1 MAEWNI
7 SKLLSWADSYFQSK
21 DIDSPRLTAEILLS
35 FCLKLSRL
43 ELYLQHDRPLHKQ
56 ELSDFKA
63 LIYRR
68 LAHEPVAYIVGERG
82 FFQSDFSVTPD
93 VLIPRPETELLVEK
107 ALEFL
112 SKPTEPAKV
121 LDLGTGS
128 GAIVISIAKQ
138 YPDHEY
144 WAVDISFPA
153 LCVACANARRL
164 SPVPI
169 GFIQSFWMEAFAESP
184 CFDLILANPPY
195 IPTKEVD
202 ELSPVVRLHE
212 PRTALDGGP
221 DGLDSI
227 AIILEQ
233 AACRMA
239 PGGILLMETGFDQ
252 KEAVEHLAMKSGAYH
267 PPVFFKDLAGHH
279 RLALIE
285 AHAAT

>member
-68 LAHEPVAYIVGERG
+68 LAHEPVAYIVGTKG
-82 FFQSDFSVTPD
+82 FFESDFAVTPD

-112 SKPTEPAKV
+112 SKRTAPARV

-128 GAIVISIAKQ
+128 GAIVISVAKQ
-138 YPDHEY
+138 CPDHEY
-144 WAVDISFPA
+144 WAVDISYPA
-153 LCVACANARRL
+153 LCVASANAHQL
-164 SPVPI
+164 SPVSI
-169 GFIQSFWMEAFAESP
+169 GFIQGSWMDCLTERP
-184 CFDLILANPPY
+184 VFDLILANPPY
-195 IPTKEVD
+195 IPSKDVD

-227 AIILEQ
+227 SIILDQ
-233 AACRMA
+233 AAGRMA

-252 KEAVEHLAMKSGAYH
+252 KEPMERLVMKYKAYN
-267 PPVFFKDLAGHH
+267 PPIFFKDLAGHH
-279 RLALIE
+279 RLTLIR
-285 AHAAT
+285 AKSDT

>member
-7 SKLLSWADSYFQSK
+7 SKLLTWADSYFQSK
-21 DIDSPRLTAEILLS
+21 DVDSPRLTAEILLG

-56 ELSDFKA
+56 ELADFKQ

-82 FFQSDFSVTPD
+82 FFQSDFHVSPD

-112 SKPTEPAKV
+112 SRRTTFTRV

-128 GAIVISIAKQ
+128 GAIVVSIAKE

-144 WAVDISFPA
+144 WAVDISLPA
-153 LCVACANARRL
+153 LCVASANASRL

-169 GFIQSFWMEAFAESP
+169 HFIQSSWLECLAEKP
-184 CFDLILANPPY
+184 VFDLILANPPY
-195 IPTKEVD
+195 IPTKDVD

-221 DGLDSI
+221 DGLDCI
-227 AIILEQ
+227 NKILEQ
-233 AACRMA
+233 AVCRMA
-239 PGGILLMETGFDQ
+239 PEAVLLMETGFDQ
-252 KEAVEHLAMKSGAYH
+252 KEAVQALVMKHQAYT
-267 PPVFFKDLAGHH
+267 PPVFFNDLAGNH
-279 RLALIE
+279 RLILIQ
-285 AHAAT
+285 TKSTT